1 MGGPWWLLRLRIPK
15 EARLKQV
22 RPKEARRLRPR
33 TPASVTERGN
43 RTDATGSIVSGP
55 PAILL
60 RNMNLPLREG
70 DRVAVRDRPWR
81 VQGVEEVAPGQ
92 HLLKLL
98 PAGGDGGRPL
108 AVVTPPERV
117 TPLPAEELRFDPAEL
132 GPVGP
137 WLSAHRALALT
148 AIRDDALGGA
158 RYGRVALEAYQ
169 VAPVLRILPKP
180 RPRLLIADDVGLG
193 KTIEAGLCLLEL
205 MHRRRADRV
214 LVVVPPGLIPQWEE
228 ELKERFGL
236 GFTVIEN
243 ATGLARVQTA
253 LPAGLSPWE
262 LPRARIV
269 TSMDYLK
276 KDEVRRRAL
285 AKPWDLVIVDEAH
298 ALAESGSPRS
308 PYRTRR
314 TRLGEDLRDRSR
326 GLLLLTATPHN
337 GYPHSFRSLIE
348 LVEPTAATLTGANAR
363 ERIERAMVRRMKRQ
377 IVRGVNGEWKPA
389 FLPRTVEPIP
399 VRVDG
404 DTARLFELIG
414 AYCSRALKEARGGED
429 EELVSFAMQIVKKR
443 AASSR
448 LALERTLAHRLEALK
463 KESEREEPPD
473 RAEMRDLQA
482 DVPMSDAQAER
493 VARRILRSAI
503 PKDERR
509 RKAEVKRVTEI
520 QRLLGSLPGPDP
532 KVAALVAHLRG
543 VLTEDPAA
551 KVIVFT
557 EYLDTLEAIRVG
569 LDAAGPPLAGA
580 YVELRGGLTMRQRQ
594 TVQRRF
600 DDPDVR
606 VLLATDA
613 ASEGLNLQR
622 HCHRMVHFELP
633 WNPNRLEQR
642 NGRIDRYGQTRS
654 PEIRYLYYPS
664 SPEDDV
670 LARLV
675 EKIEEMA
682 GARVSTR
689 DVLGVLSGL
698 ELEAKLG
705 GIEPGDEQAKERLV
719 RDFEDR
725 TGEFVGDVQPFLV
738 AADPRE
744 EILQGER
751 MLLRAEPLL
760 PDDLELEQLL
770 AGVLGPGAFSPDGR
784 EGVYR
789 IEVPREFRGPGVAE
803 RYPRATTRRSI
814 AAAEPADALEYLTP
828 LHPLV
833 RAIAS
838 DARRRFLQVYPD
850 DRGLPPKRLAARRV
864 PGDHPPA
871 VLFTFHGAV
880 SGPEGVIEE
889 VVLPVRVD
897 LEGRTVGD
905 AQADAELLRD
915 GGRPGE
921 VPRDALEPFRPRFT
935 ELLRA
940 ATDEASRR
948 LTARAAEIRAR
959 RAAQAEELRRDAG
972 AYTKDRLRELEEEE
986 ARARGQIEETGR
998 VRLWAGDDPKRYS
1011 VTARREAVELHYQ
1024 ARMEEIEAYETVDDP
1039 APPRPVGAMFLVP
1052 EG

>member
-1 MGGPWWLLRLRIPK
+1 
-15 EARLKQV
+15 
-22 RPKEARRLRPR
+22 
-33 TPASVTERGN
+33 VT
-43 RTDATGSIVSGP
+43 
-55 PAILL
+55 
-60 RNMNLPLREG
+60 
-70 DRVAVRDRPWR
+70 VRDRPWR
-81 VQGVEEVAPGQ
+81 VQGLEEVAPGQ

-98 PAGGDGGRPL
+98 PAGGDGGGPL
-108 AVVTPPERV
+108 VVVTPPERV
-117 TPLPAEELRFDPAEL
+117 IPLPPEELRFDPAEI

-148 AIRDDALGGA
+148 AIRDEALGGA

-169 VAPVLRILPKP
+169 VAPVLRILSKP

-236 GFTVIEN
+236 TFTVIEN
-243 ATGLARVQTA
+243 ATGLARVQTS
-253 LPAGLSPWE
+253 LPAGLSPWD

-276 KDEVRRRAL
+276 RNEVRRRAL

-298 ALAESGSPRS
+298 ALAESGSPQS

-314 TRLGEDLRDRSR
+314 TRLGEELRVRSR

-337 GYPHSFRSLIE
+337 GYVHSFRSLIE
-348 LVEPTAATLTGANAR
+348 LVEPTAATLTGPGTR
-363 ERIERAMVRRMKRQ
+363 DRIERAMVRRMKRQ
-377 IVRGVNGEWKPA
+377 IVRREDGEWKPA
-389 FLPRTVEPIP
+389 FLRRTVEPIP

-404 DTARLFELIG
+404 DAARLFELIG
-414 AYCSRALKEARGGED
+414 AYCSRALMDARGGED
-429 EELVSFAMQIVKKR
+429 EELVSFAMQIVRKR

-448 LALERTLAHRLEALK
+448 LALERTLEHRLEALK
-463 KESEREEPPD
+463 KESAREEPPD
-473 RAEMRDLQA
+473 RAEIRDLQA
-482 DVPMSDAQAER
+482 DVPMSDKQAER

-509 RKAEVKRVTEI
+509 RKTEVKRITEI
-520 QRLLGSLPGPDP
+520 QRLLRTLPGPDP
-532 KVAALVAHLRG
+532 KVAALVEHLG
-543 VLTEDPAA
+543 AVIAEDPTA

-557 EYLDTLEAIRVG
+557 EYLDTLEAIRGG

-594 TVQRRF
+594 AVQRRF

-642 NGRIDRYGQTRS
+642 NGRIDRYGQTRP

-675 EKIEEMA
+675 QKIEEMA
-682 GARVSTR
+682 GAHVSTP
-689 DVLGVLSGL
+689 DVLGVISGL
-698 ELEAKLG
+698 DLGTALAGIGPGNEEAK
-705 GIEPGDEQAKERLV
+705 DRLV

-725 TGEFVGDVQPFLV
+725 TAEFVGEVQPFL
-738 AADPRE
+738 ATSDPRM
-744 EILQGER
+744 EILEGEQ

-760 PDDLELEQLL
+760 PDDLELERLL
-770 AGVLGPGAFSPDGR
+770 ADILGPTAFRPADRDR

-789 IEVPREFRGPGVAE
+789 IEVPRPFRGPGVVE
-803 RYPRATTRRSI
+803 RYSRATTRRSI
-814 AAAEPADALEYLTP
+814 AVAEPADGLEYLTP
-828 LHPLV
+828 THPLV
-833 RAIAS
+833 QAIAA

-850 DRGLPPKRLAARRV
+850 ERGLPPKRLAAQRV

-880 SGPEGVIEE
+880 AGPEGVIEE

-897 LEGRTVGD
+897 FEGRTVGD
-905 AQADAELLRD
+905 AEADAELLREAS
-915 GGRPGE
+915 RPGE
-921 VPRDALEPFRPRFT
+921 VLSDALELFRPRFE
-935 ELLRA
+935 ELLRT
-940 ATDEASRR
+940 ATDEAARR
-948 LTARAAEIRAR
+948 LAARAAEIRAR
-959 RAAQAEELRRDAG
+959 RATQAEELRRDAG
-972 AYTKDRLRELEEEE
+972 AYTKDRLRELAEEE
-986 ARARGQIEETGR
+986 ARARGRIEASGQM
-998 VRLWAGDDPKRYS
+998 RLAWVADEPARYS
-1011 VTARREAVELHYQ
+1011 AEAKRKAVEMHYQ
-1024 ARMEEIEAYETVDDP
+1024 QRLTEIDAYETVHDP
-1039 APPRPVGAMFLVP
+1039 APPRPLGAMFLVP
-1052 EG
+1052 ERG

>member
-1 MGGPWWLLRLRIPK
+1 M
-15 EARLKQV
+15 
-22 RPKEARRLRPR
+22 
-33 TPASVTERGN
+33 
-43 RTDATGSIVSGP
+43 
-55 PAILL
+55 
-60 RNMNLPLREG
+60 
-70 DRVAVRDRPWR
+70 
-81 VQGVEEVAPGQ
+81 APGQ
-92 HLLKLL
+92 YLLKLL
-98 PAGGDGGRPL
+98 PASGNGGRSL

-117 TPLPAEELRFDPAEL
+117 TPLPPEELRFDLSEL

-137 WLSAHRALALT
+137 WIAAHRALALT
-148 AIRDDALGGA
+148 AVRDDALGGA
-158 RYGRVALEAYQ
+158 RYGRVELEAYQ
-169 VAPVLRILPKP
+169 VAPVLRILAKP

-205 MHRRRADRV
+205 MHRRRADRI
-214 LVVVPPGLIPQWEE
+214 LIVVPPGLIPQWRE
-228 ELKERFGL
+228 ELGERFGL
-236 GFTVIEN
+236 EFTVIEN
-243 ATGLARVQTA
+243 ATGLARVQTT
-253 LPAGLSPWE
+253 LPAGLSPWD

-269 TSMDYLK
+269 TSVDYLK

-298 ALAESGSPRS
+298 ALAESGTPRN

-337 GYPHSFRSLIE
+337 GYPHSFRSLVE

-377 IVRGVNGEWKPA
+377 IVRREDGGWKPA
-389 FLPRTVEPIP
+389 FLPRSVEPIP
-399 VRVDG
+399 VTVEG
-404 DTARLFELIG
+404 DAARLFELIG
-414 AYCSRALKEARGGED
+414 AYCSRAVREARGEHD
-429 EELVSFAMQIVKKR
+429 AELVSFAMQIVRKR

-503 PKDERR
+503 PNDERR
-509 RKAEVKRVTEI
+509 RKAEVKRIAEI
-520 QRLLGSLPGPDP
+520 QRLLKALPGPDP
-532 KVAALVAHLRG
+532 KVAALVGHLRE
-543 VLTEDPAA
+543 VFASDPKA

-557 EYLDTLEAIRVG
+557 EYLDTLEAIKVG
-569 LDAAGPPLAGA
+569 LEEAGPPLAGA
-580 YVELRGGLTMRQRQ
+580 HVELRGGLSIRQRQ

-600 DDPDVR
+600 EDPDVR

-622 HCHRMVHFELP
+622 RCHRMVHFELP

-642 NGRIDRYGQTRS
+642 NGRIDRYGQTRA
-654 PEIRYLYYPS
+654 PQIRYLYYPS

-675 EKIEEMA
+675 KKIEEMA
-682 GARVSTR
+682 SARVSTP
-689 DVLGVLSGL
+689 DVLGVLSGV
-698 ELEAKLG
+698 ELEKKLAE
-705 GIEPGDEQAKERLV
+705 IEPGDAQAKERLV

-725 TGEFVGDVQPFLV
+725 TREFVSNVRPFLV
-738 AADPRE
+738 AGDPHR
-744 EILQGER
+744 EILEGER

-760 PDDLELEQLL
+760 PDDLELERLL
-770 AGVLGPGAFSPDGR
+770 AEVLGPQAFSPDSR
-784 EGVYR
+784 EGVFR
-789 IEVPREFRGPGVAE
+789 IEVPRRFRGPGVAE

-833 RAIAS
+833 RAIAA

-850 DRGLPPKRLAARRV
+850 ERGLRPKRLAARRV
-864 PGDHPPA
+864 PADHSPA
-871 VLFTFHGAV
+871 VLFTFHGAI

-897 LEGRTVGD
+897 LGGRTIGGPE
-905 AQADAELLRD
+905 ADVELLSAPAS
-915 GGRPGE
+915 PGE
-921 VPRDALEPFRPRFT
+921 VPRDSLEPFRSRFD
-935 ELLRA
+935 ELLRV
-940 ATDEASRR
+940 ATDEAARR
-948 LTARAAEIRAR
+948 LAARAAEIRAR
-959 RAAQAEELRRDAG
+959 RSAEAEELRRDAA
-972 AYTKDRLRELEEEE
+972 AYKADRLRELDAEE
-986 ARARGQIEETGR
+986 ARARALIEETGQ
-998 VRLWAGDDPKRYS
+998 VRLWATDEPRRYS
-1011 VTARREAVELHYQ
+1011 VTAKRETVELHYR
-1024 ARMEEIEAYETVDDP
+1024 ARLEELEAYETVHDP
-1039 APPRPVGAMFLVP
+1039 GPPRPVGAMFLVP
-1052 EG
+1052 EGA